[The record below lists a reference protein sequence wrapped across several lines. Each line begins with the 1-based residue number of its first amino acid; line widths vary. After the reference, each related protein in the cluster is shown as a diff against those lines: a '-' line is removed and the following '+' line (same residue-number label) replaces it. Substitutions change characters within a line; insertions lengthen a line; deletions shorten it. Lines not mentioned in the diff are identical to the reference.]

1 MRIVLMGSPD
11 FGIPSF
17 KAILESGYD
26 VPAVVTVPDKQK
38 GRGLKVQQSDVK
50 KFALE
55 NNIEVLQPE
64 SLKETSFIESLKLLE
79 PDLFII
85 IAFRI
90 LPPAIFKIPRLGSIN
105 LHASLLPK
113 YRGAA
118 PINWAIINGEKVSGI
133 TTFFL
138 DDKVDTGNIILQKEI
153 PIDIN
158 ETFGDVYYKMS
169 ESGSPLMIETIEK
182 IKEGNFELLKQD
194 NTLATKAPKIFR
206 KDCLINWND
215 NAINVHNFIRGLS
228 PVPAAYTTHNGKMYK
243 ILKSAL
249 TEQKSSIPGKL
260 NIEGKKLLVN
270 TSDFDIEILKIQP
283 EGKKPMSASD
293 FINGMNKSEEIV
305 FGSH

>member
-1 MRIVLMGSPD
+1 MGSPD

-26 VPAVVTVPDKQK
+26 VPAIVTVPDKQK

-55 NNIEVLQPE
+55 NNIEVLQPD
-64 SLKETSFIESLKLLE
+64 SLKETSFIESLKSFN

-90 LPPAIFKIPRLGSIN
+90 LPREIFKIPKLGSIN

-118 PINWAIINGEKVSGI
+118 PINWAIIKGEAVSGI

-153 PIDIN
+153 PIGIN
-158 ETFGDVYYKMS
+158 ETFGEVYYRMS
-169 ESGSPLMIETIEK
+169 EAGSPLIIETIEK
-182 IKEGNFELLKQD
+182 IKDGNISLLQQD
-194 NTLATKAPKIFR
+194 NSQATKAPKLFR

-215 NAINVHNFIRGLS
+215 TAVNVHNFIRGLS
-228 PVPAAYTTHNGKMYK
+228 PVPSAYTTHNNKTIK
-243 ILKSAL
+243 VLKSQI
-249 TEQKSSIPGKL
+249 TNQISSTPGRL
-260 NIEGKKLLVN
+260 NADAKKLFVC
-270 TSDFDIEILKIQP
+270 TSDYDIEITKIQP
-283 EGKKPMSASD
+283 EGKKPMSAAD
-293 FINGMNKSEEIV
+293 FINGMNKAEEII
-305 FGSH
+305 FSS

>member
-1 MRIVLMGSPD
+1 MGSPD

>member
-1 MRIVLMGSPD
+1 MGSPD

-17 KAILESGYD
+17 KSILDAGYD

-64 SLKETSFIESLKLLE
+64 SLKDESFIESLKSLN

-90 LPPAIFKIPRLGSIN
+90 LPTEIFKIPRLGSIN

-118 PINWAIINGEKVSGI
+118 PINWAIMKGEKVSGI

-153 PIDIN
+153 TIDIN
-158 ETFGDVYYKMS
+158 DTFGDIYYRMS
-169 ESGSPLMIETIEK
+169 EAGSPLLLETIEK
-182 IKEGNFELLKQD
+182 IKDGNYKLLKQD
-194 NTLATKAPKIFR
+194 NSLATKAPKIFR
-206 KDCLINWND
+206 KDCEINWND
-215 NAINVHNFIRGLS
+215 NAVIVHNFIRGLS
-228 PVPAAYTTHNGKMYK
+228 PVPAAYTTHNGKMFK

-249 TEQKSSIPGKL
+249 TERESSTPGKL
-260 NIEGKKLLVN
+260 IAEGKKLFVS
-270 TSDFDIEILKIQP
+270 TSESDIEILQIQP
-283 EGKKPMSASD
+283 EGKKPMFAAD
-293 FINGMNKSEEIV
+293 FINGMNKSIEII
-305 FGSH
+305 FGT

>member
-1 MRIVLMGSPD
+1 MGSPD

-26 VPAVVTVPDKQK
+26 VPAIVTVPDKQK

-64 SLKETSFIESLKLLE
+64 SLKETSFIESLKSLN

-90 LPPAIFKIPRLGSIN
+90 LPPEIFKIPRLGSIN
-105 LHASLLPK
+105 LHASMLPQ

-118 PINWAIINGEKVSGI
+118 PINWAIINGERVSGI

-158 ETFGDVYYKMS
+158 ETFGEVYYKMS
-169 ESGSPLMIETIEK
+169 EAGSPLLIETIEK
-182 IKEGNFELLKQD
+182 IKEGNFELLNQD
-194 NTLATKAPKIFR
+194 NSLASKAPKIFR
-206 KDCLINWND
+206 KDCVINWNEND
-215 NAINVHNFIRGLS
+215 VNVHNFIRGLS

-249 TEQKSSIPGKL
+249 TEQKSSTPGKL
-260 NIEGKKLLVN
+260 TNEGRKLFVS
-270 TSDFDIEILKIQP
+270 TSDFDIEIHQLQP
-283 EGKKPMSASD
+283 EGKKPMSAAD
-293 FINGMNKSEEIV
+293 FINGMNKSEAII
-305 FGSH
+305 FGS

>member
-182 IKEGNFELLKQD
+182 IKEGSFELLKQD

-228 PVPAAYTTHNGKMYK
+228 PVPAAYTTHYGKMYK

>member
-1 MRIVLMGSPD
+1 MRIVFMGSPD

-17 KAILESGYD
+17 KAILESGYE

-38 GRGLKVQQSDVK
+38 GRGLKVRQSDVK

-64 SLKETSFIESLKLLE
+64 SLKDESFIESLKSLN

-90 LPPAIFKIPRLGSIN
+90 LPPEIFKIPRLGSIN

-118 PINWAIINGEKVSGI
+118 PINWAIIKGEAVSGI

-158 ETFGDVYYKMS
+158 DTFGDVYYRMS
-169 ESGSPLMIETIEK
+169 EAGSPLLLETVEK
-182 IKEGNFELLKQD
+182 IKEGNIELLNQD
-194 NTLATKAPKIFR
+194 NSQATKAPKIFR
-206 KDCLINWND
+206 KDCVIKWND
-215 NAINVHNFIRGLS
+215 NAVNIHNFIRGLS

-243 ILKSAL
+243 ILKSTL
-249 TEQKSSIPGKL
+249 TEQKSSVAGKL
-260 NIEGKKLLVN
+260 IVEGKRLFVN
-270 TSDFDIEILKIQP
+270 TYDFDVEILQLQP
-283 EGKKPMSASD
+283 EGKKPMSAAD
-293 FINGMNKSEEIV
+293 FLNGMNKSETII
-305 FGSH
+305 FGH

>member
-17 KAILESGYD
+17 KKILEAGYD

-38 GRGLKVQQSDVK
+38 GRGLKLQYSDVK

-55 NNIEVLQPE
+55 NNIDVLQPE
-64 SLKETSFIESLKLLE
+64 SLKDESFIQSIKSLN
-79 PDLFII
+79 PDLFVI

-90 LPPAIFKIPRLGSIN
+90 LPTEIFKIPKLGSIN

-118 PINWAIINGEKVSGI
+118 PINWAIIKGEEVSGI

-158 ETFGDVYYKMS
+158 DTFGDVYYRMS
-169 ESGSPLMIETIEK
+169 DAGSPLLIETIDK
-182 IKEGNFELLKQD
+182 IKSGNLNLLKQD

-206 KDCLINWND
+206 TDCRINWD
-215 NAINVHNFIRGLS
+215 DKSINVHNFIRGLS
-228 PVPAAYTTHNGKMYK
+228 PVPSAYTTHNNKTYK
-243 ILKSAL
+243 ILKSSL
-249 TEQKSSIPGKL
+249 TQNPSSTPGKL
-260 NIEGKKLLVN
+260 FAEGKMLFVCTN
-270 TSDFDIEILKIQP
+270 DNDIGILQIQP
-283 EGKKPMSASD
+283 EGKKPMNAVD
-293 FINGMNKSEEIV
+293 FINGMNKSEEII
-305 FGSH
+305 FN

>member
-1 MRIVLMGSPD
+1 MGSPD

-64 SLKETSFIESLKLLE
+64 SLKETSFIESLKSLN

-90 LPPAIFKIPRLGSIN
+90 LPPEIFKIPRLGSIN

-118 PINWAIINGEKVSGI
+118 PINWAIIKGEKVSGI

-158 ETFGDVYYKMS
+158 DTFGDVYYRMS
-169 ESGSPLMIETIEK
+169 EAGSPLLLETIEK
-182 IKEGNFELLKQD
+182 IKEGNLELLNQD
-194 NTLATKAPKIFR
+194 NSMATKAPKIFR
-206 KDCLINWND
+206 KDCVINWND

-243 ILKSAL
+243 ILKSVL
-249 TEQKSSIPGKL
+249 TEQISSETGKL
-260 NIEGKKLLVN
+260 LVEGKKLLVG
-270 TSDFDIEILKIQP
+270 TSDFDVEILQLQP
-283 EGKKPMSASD
+283 EGKKPMSAAD
-293 FINGMNKSEEIV
+293 FINGMNKSETII
-305 FGSH
+305 FGS

>member
-1 MRIVLMGSPD
+1 MGSPD

-55 NNIEVLQPE
+55 NSIEVLQPE
-64 SLKETSFIESLKLLE
+64 SLKETSFIESLKSLN

-90 LPPAIFKIPRLGSIN
+90 LPPEIFKIPRLGSIN
-105 LHASLLPK
+105 LHASLLPR

-118 PINWAIINGEKVSGI
+118 PINWAIIKGDKVSGI

-158 ETFGDVYYKMS
+158 ESFGEVYYKMS
-169 ESGSPLMIETIEK
+169 EAGSPLLIETIEK
-182 IKEGNFELLKQD
+182 IKEGNFELLNQD
-194 NTLATKAPKIFR
+194 NSQATKAPKIFR
-206 KDCLINWND
+206 KDCVINWND
-215 NAINVHNFIRGLS
+215 NAFNVHNFVRGLS
-228 PVPAAYTTHNGKMYK
+228 PVPAAYTTHNGKIYK

-249 TEQKSSIPGKL
+249 TQNTSTSPGKL
-260 NIEGKKLLVN
+260 FASGKSLFVS
-270 TSDFDIEILKIQP
+270 TSDFDIEILQLQP
-283 EGKKPMSASD
+283 EGKKPMPAAD
-293 FINGMNKSEEIV
+293 FINGMNKSETII
-305 FGSH
+305 FGT

>member
-1 MRIVLMGSPD
+1 MGSPD

-17 KAILESGYD
+17 KAILESEHE

-64 SLKETSFIESLKLLE
+64 SLKDESFIKTLQSLE

-90 LPPAIFKIPRLGSIN
+90 LPPEIFKIPRLGSIN

-118 PINWAIINGEKVSGI
+118 PINWAIIKGETVSGI

-153 PIDIN
+153 HIDIN
-158 ETFGDVYYKMS
+158 DTFGEVYYKMS
-169 ESGSPLMIETIEK
+169 EAGSPLLIETIEK
-182 IKEGNFELLKQD
+182 IKEGNVNLLNQD
-194 NTLATKAPKIFR
+194 NSQATKAPKIFR

-215 NAINVHNFIRGLS
+215 NAVNVHNFIRGLS
-228 PVPAAYTTHNGKMYK
+228 PVPAAYTTHSCKMYK
-243 ILKSAL
+243 ILKSVL
-249 TEQKSSIPGKL
+249 TEQISSETGKL
-260 NIEGKKLLVN
+260 LVEGKKLLVG
-270 TSDFDIEILKIQP
+270 TSDFDVEILHLQP
-283 EGKKPMSASD
+283 EGKKPMQASD
-293 FINGMNKSEEIV
+293 FINGMNKSETII
-305 FGSH
+305 FGT

>member
-55 NNIEVLQPE
+55 NKIEVLQPE
-64 SLKETSFIESLKLLE
+64 SLKETSFIESLKSLN

-90 LPPAIFKIPRLGSIN
+90 LPPEIFKIPRLGSIN

-118 PINWAIINGEKVSGI
+118 PINWAIIKGETVSGI

-153 PIDIN
+153 QIDIN
-158 ETFGDVYYKMS
+158 DTFGDVYYRMS
-169 ESGSPLMIETIEK
+169 EAGSPLLIETIEK
-182 IKEGNFELLKQD
+182 IRDGNFELRNQD
-194 NTLATKAPKIFR
+194 NSLATKAPKIFR
-206 KDCLINWND
+206 KDCEINWND
-215 NAINVHNFIRGLS
+215 SSINVHNFIRGLS
-228 PVPAAYTTHNGKMYK
+228 PVPASYTTHYNKTYK
-243 ILKSAL
+243 ILKS
-249 TEQKSSIPGKL
+249 
-260 NIEGKKLLVN
+260 
-270 TSDFDIEILKIQP
+270 
-283 EGKKPMSASD
+283 
-293 FINGMNKSEEIV
+293 
-305 FGSH
+305 